1 MGDFFNVNGTSIVD
15 SDNILYVKTVT
26 ADTFSFKGG
35 NIGAGATNGYAVA
48 GVQNGPPFSGPQ
60 ALLAIQKV
68 SFANDATST
77 YLTFP
82 LGPNSEPNR
91 RMSSAGIASLSHGYA
106 SGGYTVPAGYINNAM
121 KFPFS
126 SAVLSS
132 NVANHMQQIR
142 GRGGGAQSTTDGFNF
157 GGFPNNS
164 RNAIDKFPFATEASS
179 AVGSIN
185 HPASPVGL
193 YEVKGLSSVT
203 HGYICGG
210 VTYPFGY
217 SNSIF
222 KFPFSSSGNAADTA
236 DLAVGT
242 EGGCTV
248 PNSETGYYAG
258 GSIAPNTITGLT
270 NTIQQFNMITDANAV
285 DTGDLDYTR
294 RDGANASSATNG
306 YVIGGSGVGGYPS
319 NNEGLIMVD
328 KFPFASGGNGTD
340 VGDLPT
346 TQGNAAGV
354 QG

>member
-26 ADTFSFKGG
+26 ADTLSFKGG
-35 NIGAGATNGYAVA
+35 NIGSGATNGYAMA
-48 GVQNGPPFSGPQ
+48 GVVFGPPFSGPI
-60 ALLAIQKV
+60 AYTGIQKV
-68 SFANDATST
+68 SFANDATSQHF
-77 YLTFP
+77 TFP
-82 LGPNSEPNR
+82 SGPTAQPNR

-106 SGGYTVPAGYINNAM
+106 SGGYTFPAGYINNAM

-126 SAVLSS
+126 VAALSS
-132 NVANHMQQIR
+132 NVVNHMEGIR
-142 GRGGGAQSTTDGFNF
+142 GRAGGAQSQTDGFNF
-157 GGFPNNS
+157 GGFPNDR
-164 RNAIDKFPFATEASS
+164 RNAIDKFPFASEASS

-185 HPASPVGL
+185 HPASPIGL

-210 VTYPFGY
+210 ITYPFGY

-222 KFPFSSSGNAADTA
+222 KFPFSSNGNASDTA
-236 DLAVGT
+236 DLAVAT

-248 PNSETGYYAG
+248 PNSEIGYYAG
-258 GSIAPNTITGLT
+258 GSTAPNTVTGLT

-285 DTGDLDYTR
+285 DTGDLAYTR
-294 RDGANASSATNG
+294 RDGANASSSING
-306 YVIGGSGVGGYPS
+306 YVIGGSGVGSYPS
-319 NNEGLIMVD
+319 NNEGLSMVD

-340 VGDLPT
+340 VGDLPS